1 MVNKYEKDTTQE
13 QREKVLLSNY
23 EEHNRHLRK
32 AHNHKLWLETRGFVE
47 TLRPEILAMKR
58 REIVN
63 SKKAD
68 RTVS

>member
-1 MVNKYEKDTTQE
+1 MTIKFEKDITKE
-13 QREKVLLSNY
+13 QRDAVLLNYY
-23 EEHNRHLRK
+23 EEHRRQFKK

>member
-1 MVNKYEKDTTQE
+1 MVIKFEKDTTQE
-13 QREKVLLSNY
+13 QREKVLLSYY
-23 EEHNRHLRK
+23 EEHKRHLRK